1 MCYRLLHDDMKESGL
16 LPVTGRLLKSFNFAY
31 QPRSHAVDLVQA
43 LHVILRMLDRLNT
56 SGTWNRLNTSGISC
70 YVAPSTLSHAWM
82 QASQPWHET
91 TAPVLA
97 PR

>member
-1 MCYRLLHDDMKESGL
+1 MPYRLLHDDMKESGL

-56 SGTWNRLNTSGISC
+56 SGTSC
-70 YVAPSTLSHAWM
+70 YAAPYL
-82 QASQPWHET
+82 WHMHGCKRDRPGVGGSCLYGT
-91 TAPVLA
+91 MIGVW
-97 PR
+97 